1 MSYFRLTISY
11 TINDRAL
18 YKSHFSLVSK
28 YLLELLL
35 GRNLLKSSICPRPPC
50 YVSAQT
56 RSVARPVMFV
66 RPAVFRPLVRPPPL
80 PSVSLRL
87 LPLHSVR
94 PLRLSRYNTPSHRPK
109 HASARHISQERNERE
124 RSRQGRVSDKSHTDP
139 VISNFS
145 LSTRDFVGSLQSAT
159 VGLYSLYI
167 EFGSFNEYVAF
178 SYMARTSLASCSRIL
193 VF

>member
-1 MSYFRLTISY
+1 M
-11 TINDRAL
+11 
-18 YKSHFSLVSK
+18 
-28 YLLELLL
+28 
-35 GRNLLKSSICPRPPC
+35 P
-50 YVSAQT
+50 AQT

-80 PSVSLRL
+80 PSVSLCL

-124 RSRQGRVSDKSHTDP
+124 RSRQGRVSDKSRNFQLL
-139 VISNFS
+139 ISNFS
-145 LSTRDFVGSLQSAT
+145 LSTHDFVGSLQSAT

-178 SYMARTSLASCSRIL
+178 SHMARTSLASCSWIL